1 VKLKKGEIDAYLEAQ
16 NVIIDIMLLSEGDAF
31 VGKFSSNIDRIA
43 FALLSAKKKG
53 LSPYTSLDSKWCFD
67 FGQQAGQTKLGPF
80 RC

>member
-1 VKLKKGEIDAYLEAQ
+1 MKKGEIDSYLEAQ

-43 FALLSAKKKG
+43 FALLSAKKMG
-53 LSPYTSLDSKWCFD
+53 LPPYVSLDSKWCFD
-67 FGQQAGQTKLGPF
+67 FGQPAGQTNLGPF